1 MSTAPHG
8 YTSRRQ
14 KLIDDAVLWVFG
26 LLLAA
31 AVALLKVVRRR
42 ARG

>member
-8 YTSRRQ
+8 YNSRRQ
-14 KLIDDAVLWVFG
+14 RLIDDAVLWVFG

-31 AVALLKVVRRR
+31 AVAVLKVVRGRT
-42 ARG
+42 RG

>member
-14 KLIDDAVLWVFG
+14 KLIDDAVLWTFG

-31 AVALLKVVRRR
+31 AVAVLRVVRGRPR
-42 ARG
+42 A